1 MTTKGGSGDAVPR
14 TGSRPL
20 TLSRGRRT
28 SVDVVDAMAYLW
40 RHYRSAAE
48 PSGAVAFAGL
58 LQATDRLPDGPVG
71 VVLAGGNVDWPT
83 YRRLLDDAMEPTE
96 RSIHVAPVLR

>member
-1 MTTKGGSGDAVPR
+1 M
-14 TGSRPL
+14 
-20 TLSRGRRT
+20 
-28 SVDVVDAMAYLW
+28 DVVDAMAYLW